1 MAWQFR
7 KSKTFGPLRLTLTKR
22 GISGSIGAGPLR
34 FGLNSKGQIRRTVR
48 VPGVGL
54 YNTEVIGN
62 LRGRKPSLPQASR
75 LPQAPEPPEE
85 LGHDDFLDALLRYDI
100 GFTDVEE
107 TFGLAVRVGQMAR
120 QGWDFTQLT
129 TMVNTARPDLT
140 VDQARLFML
149 FALRVYSPGDYAR
162 MAAGMGDVS

>member
-1 MAWQFR
+1 MSWQFR
-7 KSKTFGPLRLTLTKR
+7 KSKGFGPFRFTLSKR
-22 GISGSIGAGPLR
+22 GVSGSVGAGPFR
-34 FGLNSKGQIRRTVR
+34 VSANSRGEVRRTIR
-48 VPGVGL
+48 IPGTGL

-62 LRGRKPSLPQASR
+62 LKGRKPSLPRAPR

-162 MAAGMGDVS
+162 MAAAMGDVS